1 MITTRLQTYVLTIL
15 IPVLVVTEA
24 LQDTIF
30 GAGTDTLGTIKTTGH
45 VADGDR
51 NMSTTDLLPDELLNI
66 VMSMNVDQATRSAS
80 GKETSGDRTMTT
92 IDEKTTTD
100 DDSDRE
106 GLDAVRKEQTL
117 DEVIIYMPK
126 SDVPMAPDFDP
137 TRSLSTEETLR
148 FYLESNATASPRR
161 DSVGRIVPSSIRHM
175 RCSHHFKKL
184 GDGEAHGL
192 WPAGKYKC
200 TTCEM
205 IICP

>member
-1 MITTRLQTYVLTIL
+1 ML
-15 IPVLVVTEA
+15 IVTEA
-24 LQDTIF
+24 LQDMIA
-30 GAGTDTLGTIKTTGH
+30 GADIETHGTTKTTKH
-45 VADGDR
+45 VGDGDH

-66 VMSMNVDQATRSAS
+66 VMSLKVDQGTRSAS
-80 GKETSGDRTMTT
+80 VKETSGDRTTMTDAVT
-92 IDEKTTTD
+92 ATD
-100 DDSDRE
+100 KDAHRK
-106 GLDAVRKEQTL
+106 GLDAVRKEQNL
-117 DEVIIYMPK
+117 DEVTIYMPK

-148 FYLESNATASPRR
+148 FYLESNGTASPRR
-161 DSVGRIVPSSIRHM
+161 DSVGHIVPSSIRHM